1 MALIGQNLKDFNYEQ
16 QIVKFV
22 IKLVIDQEASEA
34 INDFLIFPNN
44 RVKATFFISTH
55 YSDST

>member
-16 QIVKFV
+16 QIIKFV
-22 IKLVIDQEASEA
+22 IELVIDQVASEA

-44 RVKATFFISTH
+44 RV
-55 YSDST
+55 